1 MHRGVSILNILLLIV
16 SLTVS
21 GCGTSSNPAI
31 HYTALGASDAV
42 GVGALPPTRGYVFRI
57 REGLEQQVGRSVDLL
72 NLGIPGAQ
80 VGEIDEAFQKSIQSG
95 NRPDLVTLWTG
106 SNDLIHG
113 ADPAEFEAKLR
124 TLLQRV
130 RAKTTAFLVLANLPD
145 LTQLPVFVEHPTPTV
160 TTARISTF
168 NTAIER
174 QALAVEATV
183 VHLYEQP
190 IMKNAVSDIDGFH
203 PSNEGHAELASLFLH
218 VILPHFGA
226 AGVGS

>member
-1 MHRGVSILNILLLIV
+1 MRRGSSILGILLLML

-21 GCGTSSNPAI
+21 GCGTSSSPAI

-106 SNDLIHG
+106 ANDLIHG
-113 ADPAEFEAKLR
+113 AEPAEFEAKLR
-124 TLLQRV
+124 SLLERV
-130 RAKTTAFLVLANLPD
+130 RAKTKAFLVLANLPD
-145 LTQLPVFVEHPTPTV
+145 LTRLPLFVEHPNPTV
-160 TTARISTF
+160 TTARISAF

-174 QALAVEATV
+174 QALAVEAPV

-190 IMKNAVSDIDGFH
+190 FMENYVSDIDGFH
-203 PSNEGHAELASLFLH
+203 PSNEGHAAIASLFLR
-218 VILPHFGA
+218 VILPQFGA
-226 AGVGS
+226 AGA